1 MHRKCENNQI
11 TANKLSFGNCMWEI
25 SMECLCTFTDSVLVW
40 AFAWCSCSLI
50 TEHSYKTSAL
60 PDVDPTKHRSKLEVA
75 SQLRW
80 AFIPLQTVCE
90 LCKDC
95 SQTGKSLQ
103 LFRATELARHTV
115 KVSIH
120 SSVSRGT
127 LYRSQTLLVGAASP
141 NLVF

>member
-1 MHRKCENNQI
+1 MCTENVKTI
-11 TANKLSFGNCMWEI
+11 KLLTTNYHLGTVCGRYLWNACVH
-25 SMECLCTFTDSVLVW
+25 SVLVW
-40 AFAWCSCSLI
+40 AFAWCSCSLM